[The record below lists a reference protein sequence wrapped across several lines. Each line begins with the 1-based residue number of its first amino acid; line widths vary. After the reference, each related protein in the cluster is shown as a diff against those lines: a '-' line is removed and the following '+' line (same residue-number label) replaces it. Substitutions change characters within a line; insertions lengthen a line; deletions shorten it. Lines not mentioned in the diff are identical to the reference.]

1 MYGGN
6 SMKKISRSKLT
17 VFVVFLLAMTTLAPA
32 AGAQPDQ
39 ETDNVQPD
47 QAPTLGERDP
57 SAELEAR
64 DEIARDPMTGPRVNL
79 NIRQIGRGERL
90 EPDATTDVW
99 ASRGYAYTGTFS
111 SPCGGE
117 PDGGIFVWDVRNPT
131 NVSQVGFVASPDG
144 SRSNDVKAA
153 RMRSGNV
160 MVHSNEPCD
169 GGPGGFE
176 IYNVDDPSN
185 PEWLASVRIDE
196 LNAVSDAIFGG
207 ITDVGVHNLWLF
219 RQGRTDYVGVVAQTA
234 FDNFMIFDITDPTAP
249 ELVSAWGAEEL
260 FDPGVGDLTD
270 VTDPDGRV
278 LDAALWLLDGFGASA
293 NRFLHDVT
301 ITRDGTKAYLSNW
314 DAGLVLLDISD
325 VYNPTVISVAI
336 DETSEDG
343 EVNSHAA
350 WPNRDGSI
358 VVEGEEDFSPYAL
371 QFSITDGDNAGE
383 YEAAEGSIGP
393 AIADLPD
400 RIFSGPTTYVG
411 LGCEGD
417 TATSADAQIAM
428 PPAPT
433 AESLALIQRGECAFS
448 LKGANAA
455 AAGYAGMV
463 VFNDEARG
471 DGLVVM
477 GGDPVDIPGVFVG
490 HSTGLAIVDAAS
502 AADLV
507 IGADGAGVAAE
518 AVADGW
524 SGFRVWDYSDPAN
537 PVLASIINTV
547 CSANPDDS
555 SCDPAGTYSAHNVV
569 VETRGSRTV
578 AYMSWYFDGVLVYD
592 ITDPYN
598 PVEIAQFSDDSA
610 EFQEANGGPQD
621 IWGIYKGPAPWIYA
635 SDRNGGLYVLRIGG

>member
-1 MYGGN
+1 MRN
-6 SMKKISRSKLT
+6 ISRSRLT
-17 VFVVFLLAMTTLAPA
+17 VIVVFLLAMTTLAPA
-32 AGAQPDQ
+32 AGAQPDIQ
-39 ETDNVQPD
+39 SDGDQPD
-47 QAPTLGERDP
+47 NNQATTERDP
-57 SAELEAR
+57 SAALEAR
-64 DEIARDPMTGPRVNL
+64 DAVSGDPIASGRWSFG
-79 NIRQIGRGERL
+79 IRQIGRGERL
-90 EPDATTDVW
+90 AEDATTDVW

-117 PDGGIFVWDVRNPT
+117 PDGGVFVWDVRNPT

-144 SRSNDVKAA
+144 SRANDVKAA

-160 MVHSNEPCD
+160 MVHSNESCD

-185 PEWLASVRIDE
+185 PEWQASVRIDE
-196 LNAVSDAIFGG
+196 LNPVSDALFGG
-207 ITDVGVHNLWLF
+207 VTDVGVHNLWLF
-219 RQGRTDYVGVVAQTA
+219 RQGGKDYVAAVAETV

-270 VTDPDGRV
+270 IDDPDGRV
-278 LDAALWLLDGFGASA
+278 LDAVLWMLDGFGASA
-293 NRFLHDVT
+293 NRFLHDAT
-301 ITRDGTKAYLSNW
+301 LTRDGTQAYLNSW
-314 DAGLVLLDISD
+314 DAGMVLLDID
-325 VYNPTVISVAI
+325 DPANPAVVSVAI

-343 EVNSHAA
+343 EVNSHAS

-371 QFSITDGDNAGE
+371 EFSVTDGPSAGD
-383 YEAAEGSIGP
+383 YGAAESAIGTQ
-393 AIADLPD
+393 IVTLPD
-400 RIFSGPTTYVG
+400 RVLTGPTTYVG
-411 LGCEGD
+411 IGCEGD

-428 PPAPT
+428 PPAPSADT
-433 AESLALIQRGECAFS
+433 IALIQRGECAFT
-448 LKGANAA
+448 LKGTNAS

-477 GGDPVDIPGVFVG
+477 GGDPIDIPGVFVG
-490 HSTGLAIVDAAS
+490 HSTGLGIVDVAS

-507 IGADGAGVAAE
+507 IGADGASISAE

-547 CSANPDDS
+547 CSADPNDE

-569 VETRGSRTV
+569 VETKGRRTV
-578 AYMSWYFDGVLVYD
+578 AYMSWYSDGVLVYD

-598 PVEIAQFSDDSA
+598 PVEIAQFSDDTA
-610 EFQEANGGPQD
+610 EFQEQNGGPQEV
-621 IWGIYKGPAPWIYA
+621 WGIYKGPAPWIYA
-635 SDRNGGLYVLRIGG
+635 SDRNGGLYILRVG